1 MQLHAAVIPGISL
14 ERAGKKLVTF
24 MSTELADVPG
34 DRQPGAGSPAQGRG
48 GAFSLPVST
57 SFRFALLIAAVAASS
72 FVVYESIY
80 LATPRGPAL
89 KSLIDRC
96 KSQALAH
103 HPSGAI
109 AYYNALHQAKVCYS
123 AGYRAEAWWALL
135 GVGVLIVAA
144 GAIFLA
150 QPWWYRRRKHLTEVT
165 AAGAGD
171 LVNRLEQVRQRA
183 GTEPVVWLLQPLNP
197 RLSAFAFG
205 RPRRRFV
212 VISGGT
218 AVAAVR
224 KPAAFDAVVLHE
236 LAHIKNRDIDQT
248 YLALAIWR
256 AFVVAALLPLAVLL
270 ILSGVGGEPQQQ
282 IWRVAVMALIVYA
295 LRNAIL
301 RAREFDADARVRQ
314 LDPQTALGAVLAGLP
329 ARTGRRA
336 RALGWRHPSGQERAA
351 ALLDPAP
358 LYRFG
363 FWDGLAIGLVAALGA
378 SVAQNNIVIL
388 LSTTAGVWALV
399 PAIIFAALAGPAL
412 AVVVWRRRLLAGGA
426 DAVTGWAAGLGL
438 GLGLAVG
445 PVLALSVAGS
455 SVLLPDHPSL
465 AAFGALAVWTGLVV
479 LIFAPFPVWI
489 GHWADAWQRRADSIA
504 PRVPAR
510 GAMVAAAVAAWA
522 VLTVGLYLLL
532 DNFILISGS
541 TSAAADWQALPG
553 SLRGT
558 AIVIT
563 QAGSGWVVCLL
574 VVGMPLAAAVAHRQW
589 RPGDARRAAARRRRW
604 AATALLGLAGCLT
617 ATALMVA
624 VSAVAHARIAE
635 AVRWSLDFLIGLS
648 FFDEQAIVVIA
659 VVCAVIVA
667 SRARSAVGV
676 ALSVVAGA
684 AVAAVSGLAL
694 PEVRSMDHCFASLSI
709 QYAHPPSG
717 GCLTSPNTLALRQ
730 VVLGAALV
738 SIVFVPAA
746 YGAGMLLRRRIRR
759 RRRPAGARALGW
771 LAAAAAVAAAVTG
784 AALWE
789 PGASAQGIQPAGSI
803 GRDGWIRGPGYDVR
817 LIPNWYALGQG
828 PRSGLIS
835 FTYPD
840 GGRIRL
846 QTLADLNP
854 VQLADNRSNLIQ
866 LGAHP
871 GVLDGAPGLFLAR
884 SGLPHGVLAQW
895 TIVRGSLLYLIWVD
909 RAPAWPQD
917 SPYLQNAFTYMLHS
931 WQWTS

>member
-1 MQLHAAVIPGISL
+1 MYQGSACLLRWVGSRSGVPMQLHAAVIPGISL

-109 AYYNALHQAKVCYS
+109 AYYNALHQAQRYFPRQGAVRRS
-123 AGYRAEAWWALL
+123 GWALGRRRAL
-135 GVGVLIVAA
+135 VRP
-144 GAIFLA
+144 AIFQAL
-150 QPWWYRRRKHLTEVT
+150 PWWYRRRKHLTEVT
-165 AAGAGD
+165 AAGVGD

-197 RLSAFAFG
+197 RLSAFAFAAVDVA
-205 RPRRRFV
+205 RAHPRGVRGGQSPPPSTPSSCTNWPHQTCFGPDLLPCR
-212 VISGGT
+212 SGGF
-218 AVAAVR
+218 R
-224 KPAAFDAVVLHE
+224 
-236 LAHIKNRDIDQT
+236 RG
-248 YLALAIWR
+248 
-256 AFVVAALLPLAVLL
+256 ALLPLAVLL
-270 ILSGVGGEPQQQ
+270 ISAGYAAS
-282 IWRVAVMALIVYA
+282 RTAALAAAGHDGTVVYA

-388 LSTTAGVWALV
+388 LSTTAGVGRSFRPSSSQPWRARAGGGRV
-399 PAIIFAALAGPAL
+399 ATAAAGGGRGRGDGMGRRAGPGS
-412 AVVVWRRRLLAGGA
+412 RPGGRPGPGS
-426 DAVTGWAAGLGL
+426 VGGGHLG
-438 GLGLAVG
+438 
-445 PVLALSVAGS
+445 
-455 SVLLPDHPSL
+455 LLPDHPQPGSL
-465 AAFGALAVWTGLVV
+465 RRPGGLAGLVV
-479 LIFAPFPVWI
+479 LIFAPFPV
-489 GHWADAWQRRADSIA
+489 GSGTGPTPGNGAPFDRAA
-504 PRVPAR
+504 LPAR

-563 QAGSGWVVCLL
+563 QAASGWVVCLL

-604 AATALLGLAGCLT
+604 AATALLGLAGCLPRPRCWWRSERSRT
-617 ATALMVA
+617 
-624 VSAVAHARIAE
+624 R
-635 AVRWSLDFLIGLS
+635 LS
-648 FFDEQAIVVIA
+648 PKP
-659 VVCAVIVA
+659 C
-667 SRARSAVGV
+667 S
-676 ALSVVAGA
+676 GA
-684 AVAAVSGLAL
+684 
-694 PEVRSMDHCFASLSI
+694 
-709 QYAHPPSG
+709 
-717 GCLTSPNTLALRQ
+717 
-730 VVLGAALV
+730 
-738 SIVFVPAA
+738 
-746 YGAGMLLRRRIRR
+746 
-759 RRRPAGARALGW
+759 
-771 LAAAAAVAAAVTG
+771 
-784 AALWE
+784 
-789 PGASAQGIQPAGSI
+789 
-803 GRDGWIRGPGYDVR
+803 
-817 LIPNWYALGQG
+817 LIP
-828 PRSGLIS
+828 
-835 FTYPD
+835 
-840 GGRIRL
+840 
-846 QTLADLNP
+846 
-854 VQLADNRSNLIQ
+854 
-866 LGAHP
+866 
-871 GVLDGAPGLFLAR
+871 
-884 SGLPHGVLAQW
+884 
-895 TIVRGSLLYLIWVD
+895 
-909 RAPAWPQD
+909 
-917 SPYLQNAFTYMLHS
+917 
-931 WQWTS
+931 

>member
-1 MQLHAAVIPGISL
+1 
-14 ERAGKKLVTF
+14 
-24 MSTELADVPG
+24 MSTELAGVPG
-34 DRQPGAGSPAQGRG
+34 DRQPGVEPAAQGRS

-72 FVVYESIY
+72 FFVYESVY

-89 KSLIDRC
+89 ISSIDRC

-103 HPSGAI
+103 QPNGAI
-109 AYYNALHQAKVCYS
+109 AYYSALQRAAVCYS
-123 AGYRAEAWWALL
+123 AGYRAQAWWGLL

-150 QPWWYRRRKHLTEVT
+150 QPWWYRRRKHVTEVT

-183 GTEPVVWLLQPLNP
+183 GTGPVVWMLQPLDA

-256 AFVVAALLPLAVLL
+256 AFVVVALLPLAVLL
-270 ILSGVGGEPQQQ
+270 IRNGFRGEPQQQ
-282 IWRVAVMALIVYA
+282 IWRVAVMALIVYV

-336 RALGWRHPSGQERAA
+336 RSLGWRHPSGQERAA

-363 FWDGLAIGLVAALGA
+363 LWDGLAIGLVTALGA
-378 SVAQNNIVIL
+378 SAAEEIVIR
-388 LSTTAGVWALV
+388 LSTTAGVRELV

-426 DAVTGWAAGLGL
+426 DAVTGWSAGLGL

-445 PVLALSVAGS
+445 PVLALSAAIDS
-455 SVLLPDHPSL
+455 TLLPDHPSL

-479 LIFAPFPVWI
+479 VIFSPFPVWI
-489 GHWADAWQRRADSIA
+489 GHWADAWQQRADSIA

-532 DNFILISGS
+532 DNFILVSGP
-541 TSAAADWQALPG
+541 SAAADWQALPG

-558 AIVIT
+558 ALVI
-563 QAGSGWVVCLL
+563 AIAASGWVVCLL

-589 RPGDARRAAARRRRW
+589 RAGDAGRAATRRRRW

-624 VSAVAHARIAE
+624 VSAVAHARIPE
-635 AVRWSLDFLIGLS
+635 TVRWSSDFLTGLF

-659 VVCAVIVA
+659 VVCTVIVA

-684 AVAAVSGLAL
+684 GVAAVSGLAL
-694 PEVRSMDHCFASLSI
+694 PEVRSMGDCFTSLSI
-709 QYAHPPSG
+709 QYANPPSG
-717 GCLTSPNTLALRQ
+717 GCLTSPNTLALRE
-730 VVLGAALV
+730 VVLGTALV

-771 LAAAAAVAAAVTG
+771 LAAAAAVAAAG
-784 AALWE
+784 AGTARWE

-828 PRSGLIS
+828 PRSGLIT
-835 FTYPD
+835 FTFLD

-846 QTLADLNP
+846 QTLADVNP
-854 VQLADNRSNLIQ
+854 VQLAENRSNLIR

-871 GVLDGAPGLFLAR
+871 GVLDGAPGLLLAR
-884 SGLPHGVLAQW
+884 SGLPNGVLAQW
-895 TIVRGSLLYLIWVD
+895 TLVRGSLLYLIWVD

-917 SPYLQNAFTYMLHS
+917 SPYLQNAFAYMLHS